1 MTPSFIRL
9 VSTGALTTK
18 RLCFNIWVV
27 LFHFDKIF
35 LCIVSTVCPGKTRNE
50 WRVAVLPLRYH
61 RLLFL
66 CWTCNFTKVSKRWG
80 GGGGGWVS
88 GDWKWRDFID
98 IYLSLAVSRTTISRK
113 FEVFLHYSE
122 QSFSTVMEKSAR
134 PNANQQPFFLCVV
147 VEIRYEGT
155 VKLIPQ
161 RIRKKN

>member
-1 MTPSFIRL
+1 MTPSAIRL

-80 GGGGGWVS
+80 GGVEGGLVGTGNEEILLTSICHLRSQERQSRGSWRFSSTTVNSHCPLLWRKVPDRKPINNLFVFVS
-88 GDWKWRDFID
+88 
-98 IYLSLAVSRTTISRK
+98 S
-113 FEVFLHYSE
+113 
-122 QSFSTVMEKSAR
+122 
-134 PNANQQPFFLCVV
+134 
-147 VEIRYEGT
+147 
-155 VKLIPQ
+155 
-161 RIRKKN
+161 

>member
-1 MTPSFIRL
+1 MTPSVIRL

-27 LFHFDKIF
+27 LFHFDNIF

-80 GGGGGWVS
+80 GGGGRGVS
-88 GDWKWRDFID
+88 GGIENEEWGLEMKRFSWHLFVTCGLKNDNLEEVGGFPPLQWTVIFHCYGEKCQTERQSTTF
-98 IYLSLAVSRTTISRK
+98 LSLCRRRDPVWR
-113 FEVFLHYSE
+113 
-122 QSFSTVMEKSAR
+122 
-134 PNANQQPFFLCVV
+134 
-147 VEIRYEGT
+147 EG
-155 VKLIPQ
+155 
-161 RIRKKN
+161 